1 MLRNICLSFMF
12 CILSSVAIAD
22 ATVLGLKMGEA
33 SVTDVKNKYSGSET
47 GVNSWSNGI
56 MYQIDT
62 SNIPLEGLKEALA
75 IFNPDGKLVCI
86 NMVLNKSRFDEM
98 HKQLRKKYKVVK
110 TQIPFVGYSY
120 AHYKDGKTLII
131 ELDAPHLSFDMTLTY
146 MQKSFKDAY
155 LSGLKKQN
163 EAKKERRSRIA
174 VKPELLRSVCESSP
188 FNGFKDIN
196 EYFNS

>member
-1 MLRNICLSFMF
+1 
-12 CILSSVAIAD
+12 
-22 ATVLGLKMGEA
+22 MGEA
-33 SVTDVKNKYSGSET
+33 TVADVKNKYSGSET

-110 TQIPFVGYSY
+110 TKIPFVGDSY
-120 AHYKDGKTLII
+120 AHYKDGKTLI

-163 EAKKERRSRIA
+163 EAKRKKKQNCCKTRIIKEC
-174 VKPELLRSVCESSP
+174 LRKLS
-188 FNGFKDIN
+188 F
-196 EYFNS
+196 

>member
-12 CILSSVAIAD
+12 CILSSVAFAD

-110 TQIPFVGYSY
+110 TQIPFVGDSY
-120 AHYKDGKTLII
+120 AHYKDGKTLI

-146 MQKSFKDAY
+146 MQKTFKDAY

-163 EAKKERRSRIA
+163 EAKKKEEA
-174 VKPELLRSVCESSP
+174 ELL
-188 FNGFKDIN
+188 
-196 EYFNS
+196 